1 MKTMYTITVNNDE
14 YARGLYNTRDEA
26 LAEAVKM
33 ARDENAP
40 EWDGLD
46 DEEVYDCQDG
56 YYHVME
62 IEVDEN
68 EE

>member
-33 ARDENAP
+33 ADENAP

-46 DEEVYDCQDG
+46 DEEVYDYRDG